1 MLWLQ
6 NKTHPT
12 LSLTLRISARTA
24 RFPAMSRPLA
34 GSSNNR
40 FFGLWIIAL
49 ASATFSDCPFENPR
63 ARRSANSSI
72 SRVSISSSVRE
83 ESSLPVGP

>member
-1 MLWLQ
+1 
-6 NKTHPT
+6 
-12 LSLTLRISARTA
+12 
-24 RFPAMSRPLA
+24 
-34 GSSNNR
+34 
-40 FFGLWIIAL
+40 LWIIAL

-83 ESSLPVGP
+83 KSSLPVGP